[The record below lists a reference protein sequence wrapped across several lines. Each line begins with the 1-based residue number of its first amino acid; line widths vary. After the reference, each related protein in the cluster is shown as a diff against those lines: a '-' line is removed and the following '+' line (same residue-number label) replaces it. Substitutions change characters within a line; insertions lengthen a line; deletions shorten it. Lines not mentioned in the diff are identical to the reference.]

1 MLSLRGIVLT
11 DLEAC
16 LMAEQMDKSQLMG
29 REVKIFTDK
38 IRNLLCDQHPTSSL
52 LKDSVGAVGG
62 FREVVAAFNT
72 DIFLTIIERVEKV
85 LKRHMIAETLPTKL
99 EIETIELAVDWL
111 DQLAL
116 LYREDLPEP
125 KSLVAELLYTF
136 DLVERSQDAVSLA
149 ELVAAHIESDANK
162 GADPFQEDP
171 EFDVQEREVSS
182 HRDPFAEDP
191 GFGLE
196 FDLLQRTINFVVETD
211 KLDDDPFNADPSINI
226 EGDIEENEAVDI
238 EAVPAPSTSPY
249 DIFADD
255 PPPVSE

>member
-1 MLSLRGIVLT
+1 
-11 DLEAC
+11 
-16 LMAEQMDKSQLMG
+16 MAEQMDKSQLMG

-38 IRNLLCDQHPTSSL
+38 IRHSLCDQNPTLSL
-52 LKDSVGAVGG
+52 LKDSVNAVDE
-62 FREVVAAFNT
+62 FRDVVAAFGT
-72 DIFLTIIERVEKV
+72 DSFLTIIECVAKV
-85 LKRHMIAETLPTKL
+85 LRRHMSAETLPAQL

-116 LYREDLPEP
+116 LYKEDLPEP

-149 ELVAAHIESDANK
+149 ELVAAHIDSEADK
-162 GADPFQEDP
+162 VADPFQEDP

-182 HRDPFAEDP
+182 HRDPFGEDP

-211 KLDDDPFNADPSINI
+211 KLEDDPFNTDPSINI
-226 EGDIEENEAVDI
+226 EDNKAASSEPAS
-238 EAVPAPSTSPY
+238 APSTSPY

-255 PPPVSE
+255 PSPVSE